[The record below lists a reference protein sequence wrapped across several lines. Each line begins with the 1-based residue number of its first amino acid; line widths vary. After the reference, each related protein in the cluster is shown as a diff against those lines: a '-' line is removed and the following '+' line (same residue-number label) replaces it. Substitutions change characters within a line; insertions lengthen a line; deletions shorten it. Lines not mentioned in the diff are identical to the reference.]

1 MHDLLG
7 LDRQAQHLAQQMQQE
22 MEIATS
28 LAPEHSA
35 AKQND
40 QLQQLMGNYGD
51 KVAEQQAQRPEE
63 IGYATYQGNRMG
75 DDLGMDERQCRIP
88 R

>member
-1 MHDLLG
+1 M
-7 LDRQAQHLAQQMQQE
+7 AQQMQQE
-22 MEIATS
+22 MEIATG

-40 QLQQLMGNYGD
+40 QLQQLMGDYGD
-51 KVAEQQAQRPEE
+51 KVAEQQAQRLEQ
-63 IGYATYQGNRMG
+63 IGHAAPQGNYLG
-75 DDLGMDERQCRIP
+75 DDLGVVKVQCRIP